1 MTVDEGPL
9 KSTTGTTNN
18 TDIET
23 GKFLNNSRK
32 SGTFSHILLANKQ
45 QKLYEIAKSQKSQT
59 ERLYKSPE
67 HVLSQVSGFRLDP
80 SLLLLALR
88 TKKPEDSSNGMF
100 VSRGRGTPGWGVL
113 WEFLGG
119 DVPLGPWNP

>member
-45 QKLYEIAKSQKSQT
+45 QQLNEIANKSQKSQT
-59 ERLYKSPE
+59 ERL
-67 HVLSQVSGFRLDP
+67 
-80 SLLLLALR
+80 
-88 TKKPEDSSNGMF
+88 
-100 VSRGRGTPGWGVL
+100 
-113 WEFLGG
+113 
-119 DVPLGPWNP
+119 

>member
-32 SGTFSHILLANKQ
+32 SGTFSHILFSNK
-45 QKLYEIAKSQKSQT
+45 KENFKSVRQNA
-59 ERLYKSPE
+59 YKSSE
-67 HVLSQVSGFRLDP
+67 HVLSHQAVSD
-80 SLLLLALR
+80 
-88 TKKPEDSSNGMF
+88 
-100 VSRGRGTPGWGVL
+100 
-113 WEFLGG
+113 
-119 DVPLGPWNP
+119 

>member
-45 QKLYEIAKSQKSQT
+45 QQLNEIAISHKRVRQNA
-59 ERLYKSPE
+59 YKSSE

-80 SLLLLALR
+80 SLLLLAPR
-88 TKKPEDSSNGMF
+88 TKKPEDSGCENMPQCP
-100 VSRGRGTPGWGVL
+100 RRDTPD
-113 WEFLGG
+113 FK
-119 DVPLGPWNP
+119 